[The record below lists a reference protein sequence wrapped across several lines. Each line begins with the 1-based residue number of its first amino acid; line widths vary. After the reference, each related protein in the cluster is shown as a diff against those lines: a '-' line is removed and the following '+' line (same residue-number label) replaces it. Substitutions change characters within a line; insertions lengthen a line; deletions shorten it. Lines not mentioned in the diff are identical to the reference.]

1 MRTKRSARLNAKQL
15 AIGVFDSGM
24 GGLTV
29 LKALR
34 ANLPQESFIYLG
46 DTARLPYGT
55 KSPDTVKQYAMQ
67 MATLLVEREIKALVI
82 ACNTATTAALSHL
95 QNMLTDIPVI
105 GVVAPGAAAAV
116 AATRNKHI
124 AVLATETTIASSA
137 YQRLIAYNLP
147 EAIISTRACS
157 VLVAL
162 AEEGMVNNLVA
173 REALKH
179 YLTDV
184 TNEDAVLLGCTHF
197 PVFKSLLVDLL
208 PPGVTIVD
216 SAQATAHAL
225 REELQAQDLLQDNDA
240 ASVEIKY
247 LVTDSVNRF
256 QRVGEIFLGEPLRL
270 EDIELVD
277 ARA

>member
-1 MRTKRSARLNAKQL
+1 MNSKQL

-67 MATLLVEREIKALVI
+67 MARILVERRIKALVV
-82 ACNTATTAALSHL
+82 ACNTATTAALPHL
-95 QNMLTDIPVI
+95 QSMLTDIPVL

-116 AATRNKHI
+116 AATKNKRI
-124 AVLATETTIASSA
+124 AVLATETTIASKA
-137 YQRLIAYNLP
+137 YQELIVKKLP
-147 EAIISTRACS
+147 QAVINTRACS

-162 AEEGMVNNLVA
+162 AEEGMVDNLVA

-179 YLTDV
+179 YLDDFSD
-184 TNEDAVLLGCTHF
+184 EDAVLLGCTHF
-197 PVFKSLLVDLL
+197 PVFKPLLSKIL
-208 PPGVTIVD
+208 PEGVAIVD
-216 SAQATAHAL
+216 SAQATALSLH
-225 REELQAQDLLQDNDA
+225 DLLRDQNLLNDDLIV
-240 ASVEIKY
+240 SSKVNY

-256 QRVGEIFLGEPLRL
+256 QKVGEIFLGERL
-270 EDIELVD
+270 SIEDIELVD
-277 ARA
+277 VR

>member
-1 MRTKRSARLNAKQL
+1 MNSRQL

-34 ANLPQESFIYLG
+34 ASLPQETFIYLG

-67 MATLLVEREIKALVI
+67 MAKLLVERQIKALVI
-82 ACNTATTAALSHL
+82 ACNTATTAALPHL
-95 QNMLTDIPVI
+95 QTMLTDIPVI

-116 AATRNKHI
+116 AATRNQRI
-124 AVLATETTIASSA
+124 IVLATETTIASQA
-137 YQRLIAYNLP
+137 YQQLIIKKLP
-147 EAIISTRACS
+147 QAVINTRACS

-162 AEEGMVNNLVA
+162 AEEGMVDNAVA
-173 REALKH
+173 KEALKH
-179 YLTDV
+179 YLDQAKD
-184 TNEDAVLLGCTHF
+184 EDTVLLGCTHF
-197 PVFKSLLVDLL
+197 PVFKPLLSSLLPKKVS
-208 PPGVTIVD
+208 IVD
-216 SAQATAHAL
+216 SAQATAQSLHY
-225 REELQAQDLLQDNDA
+225 ELSKQNLLNDHPA
-240 ASVEIKY
+240 KASHVHY

-256 QRVGEIFLGEPLRL
+256 QKVGEIFLGEQLKS

-277 ARA
+277 AR